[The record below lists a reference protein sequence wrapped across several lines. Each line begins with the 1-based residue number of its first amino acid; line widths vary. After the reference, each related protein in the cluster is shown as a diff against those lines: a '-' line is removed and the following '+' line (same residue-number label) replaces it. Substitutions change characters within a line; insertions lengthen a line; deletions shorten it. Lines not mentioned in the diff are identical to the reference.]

1 MVSVYGMNDKV
12 GNVSFYAMQ
21 QEGYQRPYSDETAT
35 LIDGEVRKL
44 LDKEYDRAQALLK
57 KHNNELHILAQ
68 ELLEKEVL
76 LKSQVQKLIG
86 PRPYADS
93 QDALVE
99 GMENAIAESRSDDSD
114 PSSRVDTTIDSDTT
128 DSTETDTTTSV
139 DEEPTDLV

>member
-1 MVSVYGMNDKV
+1 M
-12 GNVSFYAMQ
+12 
-21 QEGYQRPYSDETAT
+21 
-35 LIDGEVRKL
+35 RKL

>member
-1 MVSVYGMNDKV
+1 M
-12 GNVSFYAMQ
+12 
-21 QEGYQRPYSDETAT
+21 
-35 LIDGEVRKL
+35 

-128 DSTETDTTTSV
+128 DTTTGTDTTTSI